1 MHLIQAVLGTFLPYC
16 GSQEPNRCSCIMD
29 LMYLFYLP
37 FCMVFVSS
45 DWIHKECSPL
55 FLRNDQTFVWGPEM
69 KKDLKRIN
77 DFYSALPDS
86 DKEQGNDFFAK
97 APPDIGDS
105 IVQQLWS
112 KHLPDVCRMLAAGPP
127 KPSEAFTRWLREQ
140 NANFKEFIQP
150 PVARPTSIFVQSRRY
165 DVEAHGTQAKREL
178 VAGPKGLRTS

>member
-1 MHLIQAVLGTFLPYC
+1 
-16 GSQEPNRCSCIMD
+16 
-29 LMYLFYLP
+29 MYLFYLP

-105 IVQQLWS
+105 IVQQLWD
-112 KHLPDVCRMLAAGPP
+112 KHLPTWRKMLAAGPP

-140 NANFKEFIQP
+140 NANFKEFIAAGGTPNQDSSNP
-150 PVARPTSIFVQSRRY
+150 DVMMLKHTVHKRRGSWWQ
-165 DVEAHGTQAKREL
+165 V
-178 VAGPKGLRTS
+178 PKGLRTS